1 MKTAAEYPD
10 NICLHNPQYYAEE
23 GSESSSS
30 SFSSSKEINKKAK
43 LSTEYSNIR
52 VPPIV
57 SCKRRRSQRTTS
69 ALHSRS
75 RSRVD
80 RNPGIAAEN
89 AFLMSSLQKIL
100 QSVSDISDPVLREK
114 VLRNPE
120 FVRIREELAKQR
132 LLPSIEEEEEC
143 SEWSCSSATSHC
155 SEGSM
160 MSHNC
165 HHHRGEEPSSSECY
179 SSMGYCSSVDEE
191 IMCWDRSCPS
201 EEPAPSALSEVACCF
216 LDDHM
221 DLLDDGCSQASTSS
235 SLHSQNWLPQLTR
248 LDGAIW

>member
-1 MKTAAEYPD
+1 MKTAAEYSH
-10 NICLHNPQYYAEE
+10 NICLHKPHYCAEN
-23 GSESSSS
+23 GSESSSKPS
-30 SFSSSKEINKKAK
+30 REINKKAK
-43 LSTEYSNIR
+43 LSTEYSCIR